1 MKNNGRL
8 SYLLAFLL
16 SILFIYPFFG
26 DTRLSG
32 ILFASFFTAI
42 LIAGVYALADHRNKY
57 LIISLL
63 LCVPALA
70 LMWVEQC
77 IEGKLWDTL
86 SYAFMSAFTFYTAFR
101 VLVHVM
107 KAKKVTKDI
116 LAGAASTYL
125 LLGISWGM
133 LYALVEIVM
142 PGSFAVKGGLSA
154 NIITEWSTFNYFSF
168 TTLTTL
174 GYGDITPMTERA
186 QSLAILEAITG
197 VLFMAL
203 LISRLVGL
211 YIYHSRAESNQNE

>member
-1 MKNNGRL
+1 
-8 SYLLAFLL
+8 
-16 SILFIYPFFG
+16 
-26 DTRLSG
+26 
-32 ILFASFFTAI
+32 
-42 LIAGVYALADHRNKY
+42 
-57 LIISLL
+57 
-63 LCVPALA
+63 
-70 LMWVEQC
+70 
-77 IEGKLWDTL
+77 
-86 SYAFMSAFTFYTAFR
+86 
-101 VLVHVM
+101 
-107 KAKKVTKDI
+107 
-116 LAGAASTYL
+116 
-125 LLGISWGM
+125 M

-211 YIYHSRAESNQNE
+211 YIYHSHKESYRG